1 MKAASETSYTL
12 RNTEKAFF
20 TRTTL
25 TFRKNRSSSH
35 NFSFFSSI
43 SIMPLLSSP
52 TAQRVRLYFNV
63 LRTRRSFAAGRAGGG
78 CGLLGS
84 CASFLAYL
92 CNNRRETVSSSSD
105 VSVKY
110 KDSQNV
116 SPCLIIR

>member
-63 LRTRRSFAAGRAGGG
+63 LRTPSVIGGRAGG
-78 CGLLGS
+78 
-84 CASFLAYL
+84 
-92 CNNRRETVSSSSD
+92 RRLRPPRILRIVPRLSVQQSSRD
-105 VSVKY
+105 CQFKLRC
-110 KDSQNV
+110 K
-116 SPCLIIR
+116 C